1 MGEKV
6 KLIIAT
12 HRQYG
17 DILLNDLYLPVQVG
31 SDLKM
36 FQPTREHARQLF
48 VLIYAPSFS
57 AIGILLGCI
66 ILDFVEFIENL

>member
-31 SDLKM
+31 SDLKLM
-36 FQPTREHARQLF
+36 
-48 VLIYAPSFS
+48 IK
-57 AIGILLGCI
+57 
-66 ILDFVEFIENL
+66 FIEDKEKMAMIFK